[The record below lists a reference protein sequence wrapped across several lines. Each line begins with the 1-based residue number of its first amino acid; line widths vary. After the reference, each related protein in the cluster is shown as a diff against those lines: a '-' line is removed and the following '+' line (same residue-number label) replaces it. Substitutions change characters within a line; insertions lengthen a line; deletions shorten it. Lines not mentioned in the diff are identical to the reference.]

1 MAIPETAV
9 LPSPPAS
16 AAVHIA
22 NALERLAREAGSL
35 GYRQLAESIASVVI
49 EASEE
54 ARHVNQMNY

>member
-1 MAIPETAV
+1 MAIQEAPIPAM
-9 LPSPPAS
+9 PPAS

-22 NALERLAREAGSL
+22 NALEKLAREAGSL

-54 ARHVNQMNY
+54 ARRMNPMTY